1 MSTQP
6 TSVLEIAV
14 FTVRAPDAFPA
25 IQHRTHEALA
35 TLRGHRAS
43 LRLRGMSDGLFA
55 DVVAWDS
62 LEAAQQASNTVREA
76 PRFSALM
83 SSIMELKLYAH
94 YQLGVDPAAL
104 LAELRRAPLV
114 EVAAYAVRDVA
125 VHLEVHGRVH
135 DALPTLAGHRGGAAA
150 RQVEDPSQFADLI
163 GWQDVEAHKRAVAA
177 LQARAD
183 LAAFFPGI
191 GELKVFELFSVLG

>member
-1 MSTQP
+1 MN
-6 TSVLEIAV
+6 SVIPKASV
-14 FTVRAPDAFPA
+14 FTVRAADAFPA
-25 IQHRTHEALA
+25 IQHRTHAALA

-62 LEAAQQASNTVREA
+62 LEAAQQASNTVRED

-114 EVAAYAVRDVA
+114 EVAASTVGCMTRC
-125 VHLEVHGRVH
+125 RP
-135 DALPTLAGHRGGAAA
+135 LPVTAAA
-150 RQVEDPSQFADLI
+150 RRRVRSRTPASSPI
-163 GWQDVEAHKRAVAA
+163 
-177 LQARAD
+177 
-183 LAAFFPGI
+183 
-191 GELKVFELFSVLG
+191 